1 MSNHETFTA
10 KLLEAFNLDADKA
23 DPAAVASAAASVLIA
38 FAEVVRGPAL
48 QLGELVAVECAASAN
63 HDELLVELRKQNTL
77 LEVIAKQGERT
88 LQYIESA
95 SRPVCGGA
103 ACGLA
108 G

>member
-1 MSNHETFTA
+1 MSNHETLTA

-48 QLGELVAVECAASAN
+48 QLGELVAVECAASAG
-63 HDELLVELRKQNTL
+63 HDELLNEMRALIEELRQ
-77 LEVIAKQGERT
+77 ERR
-88 LQYIESA
+88 
-95 SRPVCGGA
+95 SRVAGDRCAPCTGAA
-103 ACGLA
+103 ACGLP